1 MKKVAVVTGSTKGI
15 GLAIAKDFL
24 SRGCRV
30 VLNYAHDDD
39 ESERV
44 RAALCNLYSA
54 DDFVVV
60 KADLSTYEGLEC
72 FVEAVTRFAEVVN
85 FLILNAA
92 VTDKTGFGGVGRLD
106 WQKVFDANLNVPFFL
121 VQALSERIVRQG
133 RIVFIGA
140 VMGMFPHAMSLSYGV
155 SKAAVHFLAQCLVK
169 EFAAKQVTVNVVAP
183 GFVDTPW
190 QKDKAPEHRRRI
202 EDKIAVGRFATPEEV
217 SQAVLSVIDN
227 AYINGAVISVDGGYC
242 YK

>member
-1 MKKVAVVTGSTKGI
+1 MKKVAVVTKGI
-15 GLAIAKDFL
+15 GLAVAKDFL
-24 SRGCRV
+24 ARGCRV

-39 ESERV
+39 EAGQV
-44 RAALCNLYSA
+44 RGLLSNQYSS
-54 DDFVVV
+54 DDFVVI
-60 KADLSTYEGLEC
+60 KADLSTYEGLEL
-72 FVEAVTRFAEVVN
+72 FVKEVTRFAETIN
-85 FLILNAA
+85 FLVLNAA
-92 VTDKTGFGGVGRLD
+92 ITDRTEFGGVERSA

-121 VQALSERIVRQG
+121 VQALSERIARQG
-133 RIVFIGA
+133 RIIFIGA

-202 EDKIAVGRFATPEEV
+202 EDKIAVGRFALPEEV
-217 SQAVLSVIDN
+217 SRAVLSIVDN
-227 AYINGAVISVDGGYC
+227 GYINGAVISVDGGYG

>member
-1 MKKVAVVTGSTKGI
+1 MKKFAVVTGSTKGI
-15 GLAIAKDFL
+15 GLAVAKDFL
-24 SRGCRV
+24 ARGCRV

-39 ESERV
+39 EAGQVRGLLSNQYSSE
-44 RAALCNLYSA
+44 
-54 DDFVVV
+54 DFVVI
-60 KADLSTYEGLEC
+60 KADLSTYEGLEL
-72 FVEAVTRFAEVVN
+72 FVKEVTRFAETIN
-85 FLILNAA
+85 FLVLNAA
-92 VTDKTGFGGVGRLD
+92 ITDRTVFGGVERLA

-121 VQALSERIVRQG
+121 VQALSERIARQG
-133 RIVFIGA
+133 RIIFIGA

-169 EFAAKQVTVNVVAP
+169 EFAAKQVTANVVAP

-202 EDKIAVGRFATPEEV
+202 EDKIAVGRFALPEEV
-217 SQAVLSVIDN
+217 SRAVLSIVDN
-227 AYINGAVISVDGGYC
+227 GYINGAVISVDGGYS